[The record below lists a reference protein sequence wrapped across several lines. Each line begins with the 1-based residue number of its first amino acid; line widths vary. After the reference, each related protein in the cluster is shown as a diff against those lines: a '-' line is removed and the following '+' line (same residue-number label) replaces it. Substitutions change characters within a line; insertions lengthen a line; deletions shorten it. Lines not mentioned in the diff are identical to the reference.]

1 MQAHARLRKGVK
13 AELPHLAGTDLAASI
28 NWLHA
33 SSRVLS
39 RSLRVRIIVT
49 PREREIDG
57 VKLHTLM
64 PGNVRDVSSTLGMWL
79 IAQGYARSEMRADAR
94 LEAVP
99 DWQDFQSEIRERSND
114 YGRRSSDRPK
124 KNS

>member
-1 MQAHARLRKGVK
+1 L
-13 AELPHLAGTDLAASI
+13 
-28 NWLHA
+28 
-33 SSRVLS
+33 LS
-39 RSLRVRIIVT
+39 NFLRVRIIVT
-49 PREREIDG
+49 PREREVDG

-94 LEAVP
+94 PETVP
-99 DWQDFQSEIRERSND
+99 DWQDSRSEIQERSDD

-124 KNS
+124 KSS